1 MDMSNIKIVFWNCRS
16 IRNKILEFVNFL
28 NTHDIDICLLS
39 ETWLTQANNLYH
51 TNYSCIRED
60 RIDQNGGGVAILVKK
75 SITYTIIPKTINQV
89 IENVGISIRVG
100 FNSKLNI
107 YSVYFPGGQ
116 NNITLR
122 SKFKSDLRRL
132 LNTDDKYII
141 CGDLNSKHGN
151 WNCLRANQWGN
162 ILNDFTTYFPVS
174 ILYPNSPTYIPSNS
188 NINAT
193 TLDLIL
199 TNTPQF
205 ISNPL
210 TINDLSSDHLPVSFS
225 LSTTTPRIE
234 NLVFNFQ
241 LADWRKY
248 SSYLNNSI
256 KNNSIH
262 TTLDSSNAIDDSIEY
277 FSGLLLEAVRQPVP
291 KVPPKTNYI
300 KLPAYILRLMKI
312 RNHFRREWERYR
324 NPSDFHIKN
333 NYDNLIKK
341 ETYLHWN
348 RHWNAKLS
356 KMENL
361 SGMLQKY

>member
-116 NNITLR
+116 NNSTLR

-188 NINAT
+188 NINPT

-256 KNNSIH
+256 KNNFIH

-277 FSGLLLEAVRQPVP
+277 FSGLLLEAVRQSVP

-300 KLPAYILRLMKI
+300 KLPCV
-312 RNHFRREWERYR
+312 
-324 NPSDFHIKN
+324 
-333 NYDNLIKK
+333 
-341 ETYLHWN
+341 
-348 RHWNAKLS
+348 
-356 KMENL
+356 
-361 SGMLQKY
+361 